1 MIRSHRITHRRLFP
15 LLAVLAL
22 VLSVSALA
30 LRPAV
35 PVSSSASAPLYQ
47 SLGFSSAPLSAS
59 RSARVMVNGHPVLL
73 GYQQEPLG
81 QPMLLIQPQ
90 HIQSEAQVQVL
101 WTGGDATTDETLP
114 SAVFLGQL
122 SGASALALPL
132 PSDFSADRPG
142 QLVFRSLPL
151 AKTLGTI
158 DLAALPSNLFQESR

>member
-1 MIRSHRITHRRLFP
+1 
-15 LLAVLAL
+15 
-22 VLSVSALA
+22 
-30 LRPAV
+30 
-35 PVSSSASAPLYQ
+35 
-47 SLGFSSAPLSAS
+47 
-59 RSARVMVNGHPVLL
+59 MVNGHPVLL

-122 SGASALALPL
+122 YGVSALALPL
-132 PSDFSADRPG
+132 PSDFSTDRPG

-151 AKTLGTI
+151 AKTLGI
-158 DLAALPSNLFQESR
+158 VDLAALPSNLFEGSR

>member
-15 LLAVLAL
+15 LLALLAL

-35 PVSSSASAPLYQ
+35 PVSSPASAPLYQ
-47 SLGFSSAPLSAS
+47 SLGFSSAPLSVS
-59 RSARVMVNGHPVLL
+59 RSARVMVNGHPILL
-73 GYQQEPLG
+73 GFQQEPLG

-90 HIQSEAQVQVL
+90 NIQSEAQVQVL
-101 WTGGDATTDETLP
+101 WTGGDATDETLP

-122 SGASALALPL
+122 SGVSALALPL
-132 PSDFSADRPG
+132 PSDFSTDRPG

-151 AKTLGTI
+151 AKTL
-158 DLAALPSNLFQESR
+158 

>member
-1 MIRSHRITHRRLFP
+1 MIRSHRIVHRRLFP
-15 LLAVLAL
+15 LIALLAL

-35 PVSSSASAPLYQ
+35 PISSPAAAPLFQ

-59 RSARVMVNGHPVLL
+59 KSVRVKVNGHPVLL
-73 GYQQEPLG
+73 GYQQDALG
-81 QPMLLIQPQ
+81 QPTLLIQPLQ
-90 HIQSEAQVQVL
+90 IQSEAQVQVL
-101 WTGGDATTDETLP
+101 WTRGNASGDTPPA
-114 SAVFLGQL
+114 AVFLGQL

-132 PSDFSADRPG
+132 PSDFSTDRPG

-151 AKTLGTI
+151 AKTLGRV

>member
-15 LLAVLAL
+15 LLALLAL

-35 PVSSSASAPLYQ
+35 PVSSSESAPLYQ
-47 SLGFSSAPLSAS
+47 SLGFSTASLSAS
-59 RSARVMVNGHPVLL
+59 RSVRVKVNGRPVLL
-73 GYQQEPLG
+73 GYQEASSA

-90 HIQSEAQVQVL
+90 NIQSEAQVQVL
-101 WTGGDATTDETLP
+101 WTGGDATDETLP

-122 SGASALALPL
+122 SGVSALALPL
-132 PSDFSADRPG
+132 PSDFSTDRPG

-151 AKTLGTI
+151 AKTLGI
-158 DLAALPSNLFQESR
+158 VDLAALPSNLFEGSR